1 MSTPS
6 DSQHF
11 PAERGA
17 TPDAELARV
26 TLEAIGD
33 AVICLDAHGVI
44 QYMNPAAEE
53 LTGYQCAEASGKR
66 FRDLVSIVNEKTGEH
81 LPDRVMRCAM
91 EGRFVNFDNTT
102 VVIGKQNRRTAVHE
116 TVAPRVDAEGGFRG
130 VVLVCRDVTV
140 LRQLERHMEY
150 HATHDPLTGL
160 INRREFENRLA
171 NAIGMAKKEQSRH
184 ALLYLDLDQFKVVN
198 DTCGHTAGDQLL
210 EDLTRELSDCVSPP
224 HTLGRLGGDEFGV
237 LLLDCDEEN
246 AKKRA
251 ARILEVINNY
261 EFVWFDRHFDIGGS
275 IGIAL
280 ITPQTGDLTEALS
293 AADFACYIAKDAGRN
308 RVYTYSLED
317 HTLRQRHDEMDYVH
331 RIKKALAENR
341 FVLFAQPI
349 KPLSEDSTEQVHL
362 EILIRMIDEKGQIL
376 RPVEFIPAAE
386 RYQLMPMV
394 DRWVIDNALSFI
406 REVGG
411 DKLGE
416 HIFAMNLSG
425 QSVGDEKFLEF
436 VVELLDNSEIDP
448 RCICFEIT
456 ETATVTNF
464 EKAIHL
470 IKVLRKKGC
479 RFAID
484 DFGSGVS
491 SFNYL
496 KQLPVDYLKIDGSF
510 VRSIVADQKDH
521 AMVDAINKLGH
532 QMGMKTMAEFVE
544 DEFIWEKLREL
555 GADFGQGYGIAK
567 PKPLAEFFGPQE
579 STDAAEQT
587 EALLTP

>member
-1 MSTPS
+1 MTAPRDPQTST
-6 DSQHF
+6 
-11 PAERGA
+11 ANA
-17 TPDAELARV
+17 TPDADLARV

-33 AVICLDAHGVI
+33 AVMSVDAHGVV

-53 LTGYQCAEASGKR
+53 LTGYNQNEACGKR
-66 FRDLVSIVNEKTGEH
+66 LRDIVSIINEKTGEP
-81 LPDRVMRCAM
+81 LPDRVMRCAT
-91 EGRFVNFDNTT
+91 EGRFVNFDNNT
-102 VVIGKQNRRTAVHE
+102 VVIGKQGRRTAVHE
-116 TVAPRVDAEGGFRG
+116 TVAPRVDALGAFSGA
-130 VVLVCRDVTV
+130 VLVCRDVTV

-171 NAIGMAKKEQSRH
+171 NAIALAKKNKSRH

-210 EDLTRELSDCVSPP
+210 QDLTRELSEAISPP

-237 LLLDCDEEN
+237 LLLDCGEDE
-246 AKKRA
+246 AKQRA
-251 ARILEVINNY
+251 TRLLEVINGY
-261 EFVWFDRHFDIGGS
+261 EFAWFDRHFDIGGS

-280 ITPQTGDLTEALS
+280 IVPETGDLAEVLS

-308 RVYTYSLED
+308 RVYTYSLQD
-317 HTLRQRHDEMDYVH
+317 NTLRQRHDEMDYVH
-331 RIKKALAENR
+331 RIKKALAEDR
-341 FVLFAQPI
+341 FVLYAQPI
-349 KPLSEDSTEQVHL
+349 KPLNAGSAEQMHL
-362 EILIRMIDEKGQIL
+362 EILIRMIDEQGHIL

-386 RYQLMPMV
+386 RYQLMPSV
-394 DRWVIDNALSFI
+394 DRWVISNALSFI
-406 REVGG
+406 REVCAG
-411 DKLGE
+411 KPSE
-416 HIFAMNLSG
+416 HVFAINLSG
-425 QSVGDEKFLEF
+425 QSVGDEKFLDF
-436 VVELLDNSEIDP
+436 VVELLDHSEVDP
-448 RCICFEIT
+448 SCICFEIT

-470 IKVLRKKGC
+470 IQVLRAKGC

-510 VRSIVADQKDH
+510 VRSIVADKKDH

-544 DEFIWEKLREL
+544 DEFIWEKLKEL

-567 PKPLAEFFGPQE
+567 PRPLSEFFVEDAEISELREAE
-579 STDAAEQT
+579 S
-587 EALLTP
+587 LLTP

>member
-1 MSTPS
+1 MTTPH
-6 DSQHF
+6 D
-11 PAERGA
+11 PNAPPGNLA
-17 TPDAELARV
+17 PDADLARV

-33 AVICLDAHGVI
+33 AVISVDVHGIVE
-44 QYMNPAAEE
+44 YMNPAAEE
-53 LTGYQCAEASGKR
+53 LTGYAPCEACGKR
-66 FRDLVSIVNEKTGEH
+66 LRDLISIVNDKTGDA
-81 LPDRVMRCAM
+81 LPDRLMRCAT
-91 EGRFVNFDNTT
+91 EGRFVNFDNAT
-102 VVIGKQNRRTAVHE
+102 VFIGKNGRRTAVHE
-116 TVAPRVDAEGGFRG
+116 TVAPRLDASGAFSGA
-130 VVLVCRDVTV
+130 VMVCRDVTV

-171 NAIGMAKKEQSRH
+171 NAIGLAKKNGSRH

-198 DTCGHTAGDQLL
+198 DTCGHSAGDRLL
-210 EDLTRELSDCVSPP
+210 QDLTRELSDAIGPP

-237 LLLDCDEEN
+237 LVLDCDETE

-251 ARILEVINNY
+251 ERLLEVINGY
-261 EFVWFDRHFDIGGS
+261 EFAWFDRRFDIGGS

-280 ITPQTGDLTEALS
+280 ISPKTGDLAEALS

-308 RVYTYSLED
+308 RVYTYSLLD
-317 HTLRQRHDEMDYVH
+317 DTLRQRHDEMDFVH
-331 RIKKALAENR
+331 RIKKALTEDR
-341 FVLFAQPI
+341 FVLYAQPI
-349 KPLSEDSTEQVHL
+349 KPLNADRNEQTHL
-362 EILIRMIDEKGQIL
+362 EILIRMIDETGNIL

-386 RYQLMPMV
+386 RYQLMPAV

-406 REVGG
+406 RDVGG
-411 DKLGE
+411 DKQGGNV
-416 HIFAMNLSG
+416 FAINLSG
-425 QSVGDEKFLEF
+425 QSVGDEKFLDF

-448 RCICFEIT
+448 ACICFEIT

-470 IKVLRKKGC
+470 IQVLRAKGC

-491 SFNYL
+491 SFSYL

-510 VRSIVADQKDH
+510 VRSIVSDSKDH

-544 DEFIWEKLREL
+544 DELIWDKLKAM
-555 GADFGQGYGIAK
+555 GADFGQGYGIAR
-567 PKPLAEFFGPQE
+567 PRPLSEFFL
-579 STDAAEQT
+579 DARISVIHHDRDLA
-587 EALLTP
+587 LTP